1 MSTKVKT
8 TLYFDGYK
16 LGRSQKFFMV
26 IAALTYGFDLM
37 DMSMFQIVSPIL
49 QENYGITNEK
59 LATLNFLFFFGSFF
73 GSIAGGVMADWW
85 GRKKAMLINICIFS
99 LASLANALWEPHHL
113 ILLEA
118 SRFMTGFGTMAACTV
133 AIAYIS
139 EMLPSEKRG
148 KYQSLILGIGTFSI
162 PFISILASTVAT
174 RTHDSW
180 RIVLVIGALMLLLVP
195 FCIFLLQESP
205 RWLISKGKVKE
216 AEQVME
222 KCLGFECDMSGA
234 YKNYQ
239 DSVREYKKI
248 STKAQFKIMFAKEQ
262 MQQTL
267 VCFVFAYCLGIGNN
281 MMSSYNNA
289 FLVQIGFPMQL
300 VLLIGAAAAF
310 GQPFGELISSIFSD
324 KGGRTKPICIYCSIA
339 AIMFVAIG
347 LSNNVYM
354 YGVTQFTKTLFTA
367 GAMALLM
374 TYIPESFPTSVRG
387 AATGYIYGTQKLLI
401 AIVSSLLPVWAFT
414 NFGWFGVN
422 FSNAIFWALA
432 AIVIGLFGRK
442 TALKNIDAM
451 NCYTCD
457 TDDDDDLVVA
467 AETATEN
474 KA

>member
-1 MSTKVKT
+1 MSERVKT

-37 DMSMFQIVSPIL
+37 DMSMFQIVSHIL

-289 FLVQIGFPMQL
+289 FLVQI
-300 VLLIGAAAAF
+300 
-310 GQPFGELISSIFSD
+310 
-324 KGGRTKPICIYCSIA
+324 
-339 AIMFVAIG
+339 
-347 LSNNVYM
+347 
-354 YGVTQFTKTLFTA
+354 
-367 GAMALLM
+367 
-374 TYIPESFPTSVRG
+374 
-387 AATGYIYGTQKLLI
+387 
-401 AIVSSLLPVWAFT
+401 
-414 NFGWFGVN
+414 
-422 FSNAIFWALA
+422 
-432 AIVIGLFGRK
+432 
-442 TALKNIDAM
+442 
-451 NCYTCD
+451 
-457 TDDDDDLVVA
+457 
-467 AETATEN
+467 
-474 KA
+474 